1 MYEKFYGLTKEPF
14 RLSPDSEF
22 CYRHQSYKKAKAYMQ
37 YALHRGEGFVMITGR
52 PGTGKT
58 TLINDLKS
66 EFTDEEVV
74 FATIVCT
81 QLQADDLLR
90 LVILN
95 FGLDANTE
103 HKSTLIHQL
112 EQYLKRLHYEG
123 KRPLLVIDEAQDL
136 ATSALEELRLL
147 TNLQQSN
154 KPLLQ
159 IFLVG
164 QEALREMVL
173 IPQLEQLHQRIVAA
187 CHLQPLKEAAT
198 EEYIKHRLQQTG
210 WQGTPELNPYIFP
223 LIFKFSLGIPR
234 WINLICSRLFLH
246 GMVEESTSLG
256 IGDIL
261 SVLDG
266 LIQEQLLPTDLESEL
281 DYLRTELE
289 ETSHKNNDGLNE
301 PAQETGVSSIA
312 EGSTY
317 TPTGSIENKLNKATA
332 PASNTNIAN
341 GNLSSD
347 ATGQYN
353 APEETFGQKHKLT
366 ASHTSATSQISHQNP
381 IEEAKKLYSQLA
393 PLLFGK
399 AREKRMEIFLQ
410 FIDGKAIHGT
420 VISIPYENLAS
431 NGPARFMVWL
441 ESSRNTLS
449 KEIREVLWLLLDLVD
464 Q

>member
-90 LVILN
+90 LVVLN

-136 ATSALEELRLL
+136 ETSALEELRLL

-187 CHLQPLKEAAT
+187 CHLQPLKEAST

-210 WQGTPELNPYIFP
+210 WKGTPELNPYIFP

-234 WINLICSRLFLH
+234 WINLICSRLLLH
-246 GMVEESTSLG
+246 GMVEERTSLG

-289 ETSHKNNDGLNE
+289 ENSHRNK
-301 PAQETGVSSIA
+301 PVQETAVNSIA
-312 EGSTY
+312 EGSAY
-317 TPTGSIENKLNKATA
+317 SPASSIKSNQSEETNSDFNTDETSNNLSTEIISHTDQNKA
-332 PASNTNIAN
+332 P
-341 GNLSSD
+341 
-347 ATGQYN
+347 
-353 APEETFGQKHKLT
+353 GQKHMLKAT
-366 ASHTSATSQISHQNP
+366 HTHPSNQIAHLNP

-410 FIDGKAIHGT
+410 FVDGKSINGT
-420 VISIPYENLAS
+420 VISVPYENLAS

-449 KEIREVLWLLLDLVD
+449 KETREVLWLLLDLVD

>member
-90 LVILN
+90 LVVLN

-136 ATSALEELRLL
+136 ETSALEELRLL

-187 CHLQPLKEAAT
+187 CHLQPLKEAST

-210 WQGTPELNPYIFP
+210 WKGTPELNPYIFP

-234 WINLICSRLFLH
+234 WINLICSRLLLH
-246 GMVEESTSLG
+246 GMVEERTSLG

-289 ETSHKNNDGLNE
+289 ENSHRNSDDLIK
-301 PAQETGVSSIA
+301 PVQETAVNSIA
-312 EGSTY
+312 EGSAY
-317 TPTGSIENKLNKATA
+317 SPASSIKSNQSEETNSDFNTDETSNNLSTEIISHTDQNKA
-332 PASNTNIAN
+332 P
-341 GNLSSD
+341 
-347 ATGQYN
+347 
-353 APEETFGQKHKLT
+353 GQKHMLKAT
-366 ASHTSATSQISHQNP
+366 HTHPSNQIAHLNP

-410 FIDGKAIHGT
+410 FVDGKSINGT
-420 VISIPYENLAS
+420 VISVPYENLAS

-449 KEIREVLWLLLDLVD
+449 KETREVLWLLLDLVD